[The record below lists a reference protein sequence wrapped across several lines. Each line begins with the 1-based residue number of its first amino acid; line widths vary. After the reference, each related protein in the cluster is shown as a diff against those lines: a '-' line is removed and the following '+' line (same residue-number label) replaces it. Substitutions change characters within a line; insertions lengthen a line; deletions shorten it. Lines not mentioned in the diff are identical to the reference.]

1 MSSDTDAV
9 ATLFNAITAENYCA
23 AAASALFIY
32 DTIVT
37 FDREVACFWTHKRA
51 AASLLFF
58 ANKWI
63 YMTISVLDLVQLRP
77 FPSDKSCSQFQ
88 VVGFAFVILQF
99 VPAAVFSAL
108 RAYVLGS
115 SKLLGLIV
123 LVLSLAPV
131 GVNLVQYAYEMSGQN
146 FPPFGCLEVDKTTVA
161 IALRR
166 RLISGHRPWRM
177 LIFKNCTV
185 VISSRIPLIVADLL
199 LIYITWTK
207 LSSRSTFDD
216 VRSSKRLSLPGILFR
231 TGTIYFV
238 ALFILNV
245 LHLSLTLTSL
255 TGKDRTSVT
264 KVTVFIAPVSAILVS
279 RFLLELQAANQM
291 VVRLDPDDPLHSS
304 RNPYDKP
311 SFISSLGGSISPGL
325 PVLSDDNDS
334 DDNDSETGVEGSE
347 TASAPESS
355 SA

>member
-1 MSSDTDAV
+1 MNV
-9 ATLFNAITAENYCA
+9 ALRAPL
-23 AAASALFIY
+23 ALFIY

-77 FPSDKSCSQFQ
+77 FPCSQFQ

-108 RAYVLGS
+108 RTYVLSS

-131 GVNLVQYAYEMSGQN
+131 GVNLVQYAYEISGQN
-146 FPPFGCLEVDKTTVA
+146 FPPFGCLEIDKTTVA
-161 IALRR
+161 IAL
-166 RLISGHRPWRM
+166 
-177 LIFKNCTV
+177 
-185 VISSRIPLIVADLL
+185 SSRIPLIVAELL

-216 VRSSKRLSLPGILFR
+216 VRKSKRLSLPGILFR
-231 TGTIYFV
+231 TGMYTV
-238 ALFILNV
+238 ALFVLNV
-245 LHLSLTLTSL
+245 LHLGLTLTS
-255 TGKDRTSVT
+255 
-264 KVTVFIAPVSAILVS
+264 VTVFIAPYVSHHSHTMPQLISAILVS

-325 PVLSDDNDS
+325 PVLSDH
-334 DDNDSETGVEGSE
+334 NDSETGAEGSE
-347 TASAPESS
+347 TTSAPESS